1 MINYAELDQDNKVVN
16 VFLVDP
22 EVFATDEIVIATFS
36 NDSLPQGHTIINA
49 TQNNEAGYG
58 DTYDANA
65 QVFVNEKPE
74 DHPSFI
80 WDSSAYFWK
89 APVPKPESLP
99 PEVGNYVADDEDVN
113 DKWGWDWN
121 EELVQWECLN
131 HAVNVSEE
139 EASAITLIEASISP
153 VS

>member
-16 VFLVDP
+16 VFVVDP

-36 NDSLPQGHTIINA
+36 NDSLPEGHTIINA
-49 TQNNEAGYG
+49 TQNNTAGVG
-58 DTYDANA
+58 DTYDATA
-65 QVFVNEKPE
+65 QVFVDEKPE

-80 WDSSAYFWK
+80 WDASAYMWI
-89 APVPKPESLP
+89 APVPVPESLP
-99 PEVGNYVADDEDVN
+99 VAVRNYVADDN
-113 DKWGWDWN
+113 INYWGWSWN

-131 HAVNVSEE
+131 HALSVSEE
-139 EASAITLIEASISP
+139 EASAIALIEASIPP